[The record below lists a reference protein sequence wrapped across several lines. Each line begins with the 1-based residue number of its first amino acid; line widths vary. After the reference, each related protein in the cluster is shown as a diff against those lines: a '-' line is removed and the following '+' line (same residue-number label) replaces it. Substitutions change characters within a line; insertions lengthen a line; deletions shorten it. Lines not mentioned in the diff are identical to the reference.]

1 MLHGKS
7 SRLLWIL
14 FALIAVGA
22 LAFAACD
29 DDDDDGDGVTP
40 TVGETPT
47 AGETPAADIGEV
59 SVLGL
64 WGTGTVELDA
74 FEAVVA
80 AWEALGG
87 DMDFVGSRDIDSI
100 LTIEAEGGNL
110 PDVSLPAAL
119 ATFKALVAS
128 GDAVPLEECLNLDD
142 LEAAY
147 GASLD
152 DLTIDG
158 TVYGFFFKSSSKG
171 AGIWYSPKQF
181 TANGYV
187 VPETFAE
194 LIALSDQMVADG
206 NTPWSVAE
214 FANGGS
220 GFPGSDF
227 IQEAVIHEWGP
238 DVYDQWVANEIPYND
253 DRIKASWQK
262 YGQILFTD
270 GYTLQAPDAIVATSF
285 LEGNFPLF
293 ESDPPAA
300 FMQYMP
306 SFNAGVIP
314 GTFTDLVAEEDF
326 DFFEFPT
333 IDPDYADTVT
343 GDGNIAMIFNSDS
356 ATCSFIEHISTGAA
370 QSEWAKLGG
379 YTSVNKE
386 IAPASYPGVLDRRA
400 AEQLA
405 GPNAIFR
412 FDAGDGMPAGVGGG
426 GGAEFAG
433 ILEYITGGDLDAILQ
448 DIDDAFPE

>member
-1 MLHGKS
+1 MTQMIR
-7 SRLLWIL
+7 SRFLLIL
-14 FALIAVGA
+14 FAIVALAA

-29 DDDDDGDGVTP
+29 DDDDEDGVTP
-40 TVGETPT
+40 TGETPVVGETPT
-47 AGETPAADIGEV
+47 VADIGEV

-87 DMDFVGSRDIDSI
+87 DMDFVGSRDIDAI

-110 PDVSLPAAL
+110 PDVTLPAAL
-119 ATFKALVAS
+119 ATFRALVAS
-128 GDAVPLEECLNLDD
+128 GDAVALEECLDLAA

-171 AGIWYSPKQF
+171 AGIWYSPTQF
-181 TANGYV
+181 AANGYE
-187 VPETFAE
+187 VPETFDE

-227 IQEAVIHEWGP
+227 IQEAVIHEWGT

-253 DRIKASWQK
+253 ERIKASWEK
-262 YGQILFTD
+262 YGQILFTE
-270 GYTLQAPDAIVATSF
+270 GYTLQTPDAIVSTSF
-285 LEGNFPLF
+285 LEGNIPLF

-314 GTFTDLVAEEDF
+314 GEFPDLVAEEDF

-333 IDPDYADTVT
+333 IDPAYADTVT
-343 GDGNIAMIFNSDS
+343 GDGNIAMIFNSDP

-370 QSEWAKLGG
+370 QTEWAKLGG

-386 IAPASYPGVLDRRA
+386 IALDSYPGVLDRRA

-405 GPNAIFR
+405 GPDAIFR

>member
-1 MLHGKS
+1 MLHGRT
-7 SRLLWIL
+7 SRFLWIL
-14 FALIAVGA
+14 VAPIAIAA
-22 LAFAACD
+22 LAFAACGD
-29 DDDDDGDGVTP
+29 DEDGGDGVTP
-40 TVGETPT
+40 ADSETPT
-47 AGETPAADIGEV
+47 VEEIGAV
-59 SVLGL
+59 SVLGI
-64 WGTGTVELDA
+64 WGTGTVELEA

-80 AWEALGG
+80 AWEARGG
-87 DMDFVGSRDIDSI
+87 DMDFVGTRNIDSI
-100 LTIEAEGGNL
+100 LTIEAEGGNQ

-119 ATFKALVAS
+119 ATFKALIES
-128 GDAVPLEECLNLDD
+128 GDAVPLEECLDLAD

-181 TANGYV
+181 AASGYE
-187 VPETFAE
+187 VPETFDE

-214 FANGGS
+214 FANGSS

-238 DVYDQWVANEIPYND
+238 DVYDQWVAHEIPYND

-270 GYTLQAPDAIVATSF
+270 GYILQTPDAIVSTSF

-300 FMQYMP
+300 LMQYMP

-314 GTFTDLVAEEDF
+314 GQFPDLVPEEDF

-333 IDPDYADTVT
+333 IDPDYADAVT
-343 GDGNIAMIFNSDS
+343 GDGNIAMIFNSDP
-356 ATCSFIEHISTGAA
+356 ATCSFIEQISTATAQAVWAA
-370 QSEWAKLGG
+370 RGG

-386 IAPASYPGVLDRRA
+386 IPLDSYPGVLDRRA

-405 GPNAIFR
+405 GPDALFR
-412 FDAGDGMPAGVGGG
+412 FDAGDGMPAGVGGSD
-426 GGAEFAG
+426 GAEFLG
-433 ILEYITGGDLDAILQ
+433 IVQYITGGDLDAILQ